1 MVVYKT
7 ITTLNHEQFELEQAE
22 AKIAALQLQLA
33 EATAKI
39 ATLQLQLAEARAQPP
54 QQEEP
59 QRRSQGVGGGPK
71 IKLWSQLGPQGRR
84 IVLAPVVDELDKL
97 SETRETETDKLA
109 ASILHRYLHLF
120 IHTGLNQLI
129 ISQ

>member
-59 QRRSQGVGGGPK
+59 QR
-71 IKLWSQLGPQGRR
+71 
-84 IVLAPVVDELDKL
+84 
-97 SETRETETDKLA
+97 
-109 ASILHRYLHLF
+109 
-120 IHTGLNQLI
+120 
-129 ISQ
+129 